1 MCDFYVQTKE
11 NPLLYWPQKSV
22 MSWARYIG
30 KDREIVVKRSVIDYG
45 WAALYQTKK
54 LSEYAL
60 TYDYDRYYHIIYDTE
75 IDDTVVSTFLS
86 DKKCNFFPFHEHKV
100 SLHLIALDREN
111 LLKFSNLIT
120 FDSYL
125 KFNCI
130 VENWLYNTLINSDM
144 NYKIELEKIDD
155 LILFHKDENLFD
167 YSDINGLV
175 FFIVKD
181 VILNNDVCL
190 YFYDNE
196 EKINVFITVD
206 GVETSYEISN
216 RDIINLGFKPY
227 NIKNVLISYNG
238 IVSDITEKIKN
249 ITQNVIE
256 IKLL

>member
-1 MCDFYVQTKE
+1 
-11 NPLLYWPQKSV
+11 
-22 MSWARYIG
+22 
-30 KDREIVVKRSVIDYG
+30 
-45 WAALYQTKK
+45 
-54 LSEYAL
+54 
-60 TYDYDRYYHIIYDTE
+60 
-75 IDDTVVSTFLS
+75 
-86 DKKCNFFPFHEHKV
+86 
-100 SLHLIALDREN
+100 
-111 LLKFSNLIT
+111 
-120 FDSYL
+120 
-125 KFNCI
+125 
-130 VENWLYNTLINSDM
+130 M

-238 IVSDITEKIKN
+238 MVSDITEKIKN
-249 ITQNVIE
+249 IIHNVIE

>member
-1 MCDFYVQTKE
+1 MD
-11 NPLLYWPQKSV
+11 
-22 MSWARYIG
+22 
-30 KDREIVVKRSVIDYG
+30 
-45 WAALYQTKK
+45 
-54 LSEYAL
+54 
-60 TYDYDRYYHIIYDTE
+60 
-75 IDDTVVSTFLS
+75 
-86 DKKCNFFPFHEHKV
+86 
-100 SLHLIALDREN
+100 
-111 LLKFSNLIT
+111 
-120 FDSYL
+120 
-125 KFNCI
+125 
-130 VENWLYNTLINSDM
+130 
-144 NYKIELEKIDD
+144 YKIELEKIDD
-155 LILFHKDENLFD
+155 LVLFHKDENLFD

-190 YFYDNE
+190 YFYDNQ

-206 GVETSYEISN
+206 GVETSYNISN

>member
-1 MCDFYVQTKE
+1 
-11 NPLLYWPQKSV
+11 
-22 MSWARYIG
+22 
-30 KDREIVVKRSVIDYG
+30 
-45 WAALYQTKK
+45 
-54 LSEYAL
+54 
-60 TYDYDRYYHIIYDTE
+60 
-75 IDDTVVSTFLS
+75 
-86 DKKCNFFPFHEHKV
+86 
-100 SLHLIALDREN
+100 
-111 LLKFSNLIT
+111 
-120 FDSYL
+120 
-125 KFNCI
+125 
-130 VENWLYNTLINSDM
+130 M

-155 LILFHKDENLFD
+155 LVLFHKDENLFD

-190 YFYDNE
+190 YFYDNQ

-206 GVETSYEISN
+206 GVETSYNISN

>member
-1 MCDFYVQTKE
+1 
-11 NPLLYWPQKSV
+11 
-22 MSWARYIG
+22 
-30 KDREIVVKRSVIDYG
+30 
-45 WAALYQTKK
+45 
-54 LSEYAL
+54 
-60 TYDYDRYYHIIYDTE
+60 
-75 IDDTVVSTFLS
+75 
-86 DKKCNFFPFHEHKV
+86 
-100 SLHLIALDREN
+100 
-111 LLKFSNLIT
+111 
-120 FDSYL
+120 
-125 KFNCI
+125 
-130 VENWLYNTLINSDM
+130 M

>member
-1 MCDFYVQTKE
+1 
-11 NPLLYWPQKSV
+11 
-22 MSWARYIG
+22 
-30 KDREIVVKRSVIDYG
+30 
-45 WAALYQTKK
+45 
-54 LSEYAL
+54 
-60 TYDYDRYYHIIYDTE
+60 
-75 IDDTVVSTFLS
+75 
-86 DKKCNFFPFHEHKV
+86 
-100 SLHLIALDREN
+100 
-111 LLKFSNLIT
+111 
-120 FDSYL
+120 
-125 KFNCI
+125 
-130 VENWLYNTLINSDM
+130 M

-190 YFYDNE
+190 YFYDNK

-206 GVETSYEISN
+206 GVETPYNISN